1 MSGRYGELDYH
12 RLTKGGVAFGV
23 GLFVLG
29 TLAEVAASTVFGAP
43 AGWGA
48 VLLTDLELV
57 GVAIAFAAP
66 FLFGIVLPL
75 VE

>member
-12 RLTKGGVAFGV
+12 RLTKGGVTFGV
-23 GLFVLG
+23 ALFVLG
-29 TLAEVAASTVFGAP
+29 VLGEAAAGAVFGAP
-43 AGWGA
+43 TGWES

-75 VE
+75 TE